1 MRVSTKGRYALRV
14 MIDLAQQPDGGYISL
29 KGIAERQ
36 EISAKYLETIVA
48 VLNKAGLLVSY
59 RGKEGGY
66 KLAKKPEEYTVNE
79 ILQLTEGS
87 LAPVAC
93 LEGMKDNPCER
104 AYGCITLPMWKKLDD
119 IINDYLDSITLKD
132 LLDGNV

>member
-14 MIDLAQQPDGGYISL
+14 MIDLAQHQGDGCVSL

-36 EISAKYLETIVA
+36 DVSVKYLETIVSI
-48 VLNKAGLLVSY
+48 LNKGGLVVSY

-66 KLAKKPEEYTVNE
+66 KLSRTPEEYNVNE
-79 ILQLTEGS
+79 ILTLTEGS
-87 LAPVAC
+87 LAPVVC
-93 LEGMKDNPCER
+93 LENSGGSRCER

-119 IINDYLDSITLKD
+119 VISGYLGKITLKD
-132 LLDGNV
+132 LIDGNV

>member
-1 MRVSTKGRYALRV
+1 MRISTKGRYALRV
-14 MIDLAQQPDGGYISL
+14 MIDLAQQPDDGYISL

-66 KLAKKPEEYTVNE
+66 KLAKNPEEYTVNE

-93 LEGMKDNPCER
+93 LEGKSENVCER

-119 IINDYLDSITLKD
+119 IINEYLDKITLND
-132 LLDGNV
+132 LLEGNV